1 MASVA
6 PNTSMVKREGD
17 LPETPFVQIQE
28 LRETFAKLEREV
40 NLVAPVATIDSI
52 PAMHAISLRAVKID
66 ASTNQYGQG
75 PEVYR
80 DGRFCQGDEV
90 ALGGVALQ
98 KIMAAAGVQV
108 LARTRVDDRSDP
120 NYCDM
125 EITLAVRDYDGTFRQ
140 VVAGKEVDLRDGS
153 PETVKPEKDAGGRK
167 TGRVVPL
174 DASALGD
181 KRRHIQSLAETKA
194 MYRALRKILQLRQKY
209 TRAELERPFVIPKL
223 VPNLDP
229 GDPDQKRALIAM
241 ATGAETRLFG
251 HQPLIDSARALP
263 MGETTTT
270 RDITPHSASGDAARG
285 LPLPPPSEDRAAET
299 PPAPADD
306 MSDFEAPEPPA
317 APQVM
322 HVCTCACG
330 GGCQAEISA
339 EVAEVTVDR
348 VGAPRCSACYPG
360 KRFALKRHAG
370 MATLGLPKFPKMTP
384 ADAAKGGAR

>member
-1 MASVA
+1 MSSVA
-6 PNTSMVKREGD
+6 PIVKRDGGNLA
-17 LPETPFVQIQE
+17 LPSSPLSKIEA
-28 LRETFAKLEREV
+28 LRETFARLEQQC
-40 NLVAPVATIDSI
+40 NLIAPVASIDSI

-66 ASTNQYGQG
+66 ANTNTYGQG

-108 LARTRVDDRSDP
+108 VSRVRVDDRSDP

-140 VVAGKEVDLRDGS
+140 VVAGKEVDLRDGA
-153 PETVKPEKDAGGRK
+153 PETMKPEKDSRGSK
-167 TGRVVPL
+167 TGGLIPL
-174 DASALGD
+174 EQAALGD
-181 KRRHIQSLAETKA
+181 KRRHIQSLAESKA
-194 MYRALRKILQLRQKY
+194 LYRALRKILQLRQKY
-209 TRAELERPFVIPKL
+209 TRAELARPFVIPKL

-229 GDPDQKRALIAM
+229 NDPDQKRALIAM

-251 HQPLIDSARALP
+251 QQPMVDSARSLP

-270 RDITPHSASGDAARG
+270 RDVTPHSATGDAARA
-285 LPLPPPSEDRAAET
+285 LPAQAPLEEAAPEQQ
-299 PPAPADD
+299 PAQADD
-306 MSDFEAPEPPA
+306 DMGDFDVHASATSA
-317 APQVM
+317 AI

-339 EVAEVTVDR
+339 AVAEVTTER
-348 VGAPRCSACYPG
+348 VGAPRCRSCFPG
-360 KRFALKRHAG
+360 KGFDQQRHSG
-370 MATLGLPKFPKMTP
+370 MATLGLPKFPRMTP